1 MTQKLFP
8 TVLRSLRH
16 RNFRLFTF
24 GQSISLLGTWI
35 QQVALSWL
43 VYRLT
48 NSAALLGVVAFA
60 AQGPTFVLAPIAGAI
75 ADRANRHRLLIFI
88 QSCMMV
94 QALVL
99 GFLVLSGHVQIWQIV
114 VLSAVLGSLSG
125 FDIPVR
131 QSFLVEMVDGKEDL
145 SNAIALNSS
154 MFNGARLVGPAIAGF
169 AIAVVGEAW
178 CILINGFS
186 YIAVLAALFAMR
198 VRVQKRVVDEARVFT
213 HIREGFV
220 YAFGFAPIK
229 AVLLLV
235 ATVSL
240 LGVPFSVLLPVFA
253 TDILGGGAKSLGLLV
268 SASGLGALCA
278 ALYLASRRSVRG
290 LSRVITF
297 AATLFGGSLMV
308 FSSSRVLPLSLMA
321 LTAAGFGMML
331 QMASSNTFLQTVVD
345 DDKRGRILSMYTM
358 AYIGIAPMGSLLAGA
373 VAQRIGAPAT
383 VMIGG
388 FACLVGAGLFARQLP
403 AFREQVR
410 PIYRRMGIIPE
421 VATGIQAATQTAATL
436 EEGARDPVGEDGPLL
451 VDEAGRR

>member
-1 MTQKLFP
+1 M
-8 TVLRSLRH
+8 
-16 RNFRLFTF
+16 
-24 GQSISLLGTWI
+24 

-43 VYRLT
+43 VYRMT
-48 NSAALLGVVAFA
+48 NSAVLLGVVAFA

-75 ADRANRHRLLIFI
+75 ADRSNRHRLLVII
-88 QSCMMV
+88 QTAMML
-94 QALVL
+94 QALLL
-99 GFLVLSGHVQIWQIV
+99 GFLVLSGRIEIWQIV
-114 VLSAVLGSLSG
+114 VLSAVLGALSG

-131 QSFLVEMVDGKEDL
+131 QSFLVEMVEGKEDL

-169 AIAVVGEAW
+169 AIALVGEGW
-178 CILINGFS
+178 CILINGLS
-186 YIAVLAALFAMR
+186 YIAVLAALLAMK
-198 VRVQKRVVDEARVFT
+198 VRTHKRVVDEARVFT

-220 YAFGFAPIK
+220 YAFSFDPIK

-235 ATVSL
+235 AVVSL

-253 TDILGGGAKSLGLLV
+253 TDVLGGGAKSLGLLV

-278 ALYLASRRSVRG
+278 ALYLASRETVRG

-297 AATLFGGSLMV
+297 AALLFGVSLLV
-308 FSSSRVLPLSLMA
+308 FSVSRVMWLSLIA
-321 LTAAGFGMML
+321 LVFAGFGMML

-345 DDKRGRILSMYTM
+345 DDKRGRVLSLYTM
-358 AYIGIAPMGSLLAGA
+358 AYIGIAPIGSLLAGS

-383 VMIGG
+383 VAIGG
-388 FACLVGAGLFARQLP
+388 IACVAAAGLFARQLP

-421 VATGIQAATQTAATL
+421 VATGIQAATQSAAPH
-436 EEGARDPVGEDGPLL
+436 EEESPEK
-451 VDEAGRR
+451 